1 MNSVV
6 YNKGMETLSKMV
18 GPDILN
24 QTVENVRK
32 FSPDLAKL
40 VVEFPFG
47 SIYSRPGLDMKQ
59 RSLITISSLVT
70 QGAEGQLDFHIHA
83 ALNAGLAPDE
93 IVEAIMHCLPYAGFP
108 KSLGALGVVIR
119 VFQERGISV
128 ETAEAAAAK
137 E

>member
-1 MNSVV
+1 MDSKA
-6 YNKGMETLSKMV
+6 YEKGIETLGKMV
-18 GPDILN
+18 SPDILK

-47 SIYSRPGLDMKQ
+47 SIYSRPGLDLKQ

-83 ALNAGLAPDE
+83 ALNAGLTPNE
-93 IVEAIMHCLPYAGFP
+93 IVETIMHCLPYAGFP

-119 VFQERGISV
+119 VFQEREIEV
-128 ETAEAAAAK
+128 P
-137 E
+137 